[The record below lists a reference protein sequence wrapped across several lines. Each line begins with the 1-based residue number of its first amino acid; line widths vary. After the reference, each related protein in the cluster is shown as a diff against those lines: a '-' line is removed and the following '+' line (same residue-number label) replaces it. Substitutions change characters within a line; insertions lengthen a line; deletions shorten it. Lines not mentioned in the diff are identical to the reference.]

1 MKNRYE
7 TPESIVQQLQLE
19 SIASCS
25 GGPIIL
31 PEDEFDNN

>member
-1 MKNRYE
+1 MKNCYE
-7 TPESIVQQLQLE
+7 SPESIVQQLQLE

-31 PEDEFDNN
+31 PDDEFENN